1 MWGGRGAHRPS
12 YDLRHQGLPSSGAFE
27 VTNGRD
33 NAELLHHAQSV
44 IIAVGIHYFPVGDVV
59 DRYSVNRYILIC
71 RGNSQV
77 LAFVGT
83 GHGPASNYFI
93 PFGNQVLDGPAQ
105 IGVACQEAQNL
116 ALVGFWANGGTR
128 NIGGLD
134 SVAGE
139 MISLISSSFRWF
151 QTSS

>member
-1 MWGGRGAHRPS
+1 
-12 YDLRHQGLPSSGAFE
+12 
-27 VTNGRD
+27 
-33 NAELLHHAQSV
+33 
-44 IIAVGIHYFPVGDVV
+44 AVGIHYFPVDDVV

-116 ALVGFWANGGTR
+116 ALVGLWAKGGPC
-128 NIGGLD
+128 NIGGFA
-134 SVAGE
+134 SVAGGDDCVD
-139 MISLISSSFRWF
+139 MLTLS
-151 QTSS
+151 